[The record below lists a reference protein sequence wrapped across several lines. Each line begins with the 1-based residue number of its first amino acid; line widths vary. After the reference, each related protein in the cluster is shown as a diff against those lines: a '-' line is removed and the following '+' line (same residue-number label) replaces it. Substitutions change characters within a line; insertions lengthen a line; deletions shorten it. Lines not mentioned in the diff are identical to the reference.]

1 MREEQNKLETRDY
14 IYETKVKWTNAR
26 KGKLGFGDNKK
37 PIIDIAAP
45 PEFDG
50 HKGIIFPE
58 DLFVASIDSC
68 ILTSFLAF
76 ADKLKV
82 KFKSYE
88 SHGKGFLNIN
98 ERPYRFKK
106 VIIEPMITVENNQ
119 DMKKVKKAIELAEKY
134 CLITN
139 SINTPIKVIPN
150 IKMSK

>member
-1 MREEQNKLETRDY
+1 MKNKSNYDKSKEY

-37 PIIDIAAP
+37 PIIDIATP

-50 HKGIIFPE
+50 HKGIITPE
-58 DLFVASIDSC
+58 DLFIASIDSC

-76 ADKLKV
+76 ADELKV

-106 VIIEPMITVENNQ
+106 VIIEPMITVENN
-119 DMKKVKKAIELAEKY
+119 
-134 CLITN
+134 
-139 SINTPIKVIPN
+139 
-150 IKMSK
+150 